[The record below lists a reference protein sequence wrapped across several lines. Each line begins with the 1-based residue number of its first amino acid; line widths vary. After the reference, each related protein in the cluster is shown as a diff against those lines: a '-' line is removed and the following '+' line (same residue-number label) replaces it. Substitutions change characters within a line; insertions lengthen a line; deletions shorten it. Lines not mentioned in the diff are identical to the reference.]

1 MILKSLVLL
10 HVLFRVSFRCELIA
24 DSYLVD
30 NTKEDGFPDVG
41 ERLIEEVA
49 N

>member
-1 MILKSLVLL
+1 MRF
-10 HVLFRVSFRCELIA
+10 FRDKTMYWTFYVSFRCELIA